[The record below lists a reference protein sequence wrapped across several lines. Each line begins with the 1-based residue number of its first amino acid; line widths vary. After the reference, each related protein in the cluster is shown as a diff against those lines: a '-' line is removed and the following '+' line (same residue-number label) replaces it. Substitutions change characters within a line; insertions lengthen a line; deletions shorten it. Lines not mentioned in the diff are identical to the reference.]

1 MASASNFQ
9 VLIRSGRRNSP
20 SSAFWLAQLVGYW
33 YCSPAEFLRR
43 AESSRQQ
50 VPHRTHS
57 YLVRSFYITYVPAT
71 WSRDVH
77 TMTHYFNTR
86 KPGTMQLKLVLL
98 MNAVLAQTTVFIS
111 CCAVARAQHLG
122 QNGRFAQQQPILGAQ
137 KKSPQAF
144 FFCCAFFFRWRR
156 FFLQSTF
163 FLNRRRRKKD

>member
-122 QNGRFAQQQPILGAQ
+122 QNGRFAQQPPRGCAAQHAIFGAQ
-137 KKSPQAF
+137 HLSPQARKKNMR
-144 FFCCAFFFRWRR
+144 AFFFAGA
-156 FFLQSTF
+156 FFF
-163 FLNRRRRKKD
+163 F